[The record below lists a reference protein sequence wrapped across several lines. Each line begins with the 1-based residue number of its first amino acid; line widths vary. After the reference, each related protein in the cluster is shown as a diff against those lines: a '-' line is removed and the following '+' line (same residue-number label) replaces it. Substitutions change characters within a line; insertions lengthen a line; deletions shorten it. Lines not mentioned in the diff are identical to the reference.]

1 MKEQPISVH
10 VRAKL
15 IFRDAKNESSPQCT
29 DIECSLFK
37 PPHHL
42 QACTEENVPNMEG
55 VDVCKTSNFSSESQ
69 VELEDSFIVII

>member
-1 MKEQPISVH
+1 MVHARKYCVTLNEEQPISVH

-42 QACTEENVPNMEG
+42 QACTENVPNMEG
-55 VDVCKTSNFSSESQ
+55 VDVCKTTNS
-69 VELEDSFIVII
+69 